1 MSDFNI
7 QEVLKDRA
15 NLRNFQFKFDYAYI
29 DKHDNYNGRSMEPDC
44 HVKYSYNVFYKNE
57 FVGFYENDIDES
69 YPDEFYRNNGV
80 HVQLNETE
88 LSALEFCF
96 AINSDI
102 LFNKET
108 NKIILEKF
116 SDSEDSISSEN
127 GLSIDELKEALGD
140 KYPQG
145 FSGIGN
151 GI

>member
-1 MSDFNI
+1 MSDFDI
-7 QEVLKDRA
+7 QEVLKDRV

-29 DKHDNYNGRSMEPDC
+29 DKHDNYNGKSMQPVC
-44 HVKYSYNVFYKNE
+44 RVKYSYNVFYKNE

-69 YPDEFYRNNGV
+69 YPDEFYRSNGI
-80 HVQLNETE
+80 HVQLNETD

-108 NKIILEKF
+108 DKIILEKF
-116 SDSEDSISSEN
+116 SDREDGVSSEN
-127 GLSIDELKEALGD
+127 GISIDELKEALGD

-145 FSGIGN
+145 FSGIGSE
-151 GI
+151 I